1 MARSIEKNRK
11 KKKNQKVKEIV
22 QNNRVRHDETGN
34 PAEQRDASEDNM
46 SWRRVKETS
55 GRSLKLHKYDS
66 EAMVENIITPV
77 KKALSNFTLKAA
89 VGASGA

>member
-1 MARSIEKNRK
+1 M
-11 KKKNQKVKEIV
+11 KEIV
-22 QNNRVRHDETGN
+22 QNNRVRRDETGN
-34 PAEQRDASEDNM
+34 PAEQRDVSEDNM